1 MLVKEYFENIHPLR
15 CYAFI
20 HRPSFIQRLEESS
33 NEDHAGNGLL
43 YVVCALGAKYVKSCK
58 AVTNHN

>member
-20 HRPSFIQRLEESS
+20 HRPSFLQRLEESS
-33 NEDHAGNGLL
+33 TEDHARNGLL
-43 YVVCALGAKYVKSCK
+43 HVVCALGAKYDNDVKLGQY
-58 AVTNHN
+58 